1 MRRSGIQQEL
11 GSVMGNMIKTTLAA
25 AVLVAVPITSAQAA
39 CWGETA
45 INAAKVRD
53 METMLMVS
61 SLRCRSV
68 DPTILPAYNNFVRS
82 SRVALTQVNDTLRR
96 QFADQGG
103 LNGYD
108 RYVTSIA
115 NRYGA
120 GAEGLSCDDM
130 RDILSAAQA
139 EGGSLTGLARLATS
153 ANVEPVLTDRR
164 CPVVVATRR

>member
-1 MRRSGIQQEL
+1 
-11 GSVMGNMIKTTLAA
+11 MGHFIKSALIAA
-25 AVLVAVPITSAQAA
+25 TLVALPVTSAQAA

-61 SLRCRSV
+61 ALRCRST
-68 DPTILPAYNNFVRS
+68 DAQILGAYNNFVRS

-103 LNGYD
+103 LNAYD

-120 GAEGLSCDDM
+120 GSEGLSCGDM
-130 RDILSAAQA
+130 SSILSAAQA
-139 EGGSLTGLARLATS
+139 EGGSLPGLSRLAT
-153 ANVEPVLTDRR
+153 AAGVEPLLTGNR
-164 CPVVVATRR
+164 CTIALAVRK

>member
-1 MRRSGIQQEL
+1 
-11 GSVMGNMIKTTLAA
+11 MGNFIKSTLAA
-25 AVLVAVPITSAQAA
+25 AVLVAVPVTSAQAA

-45 INAAKVRD
+45 INAAMVRD

-61 SLRCRSV
+61 ALRCRSA
-68 DPTILPAYNNFVRS
+68 DPNILPAYNAFVRS

-130 RDILSAAQA
+130 SSILSAAQS
-139 EGGSLTGLARLATS
+139 ESGSLAGLTRLAT
-153 ANVEPVLTDRR
+153 AAHVEPVLTGSR
-164 CPVVVATRR
+164 CPLVVASRR

>member
-1 MRRSGIQQEL
+1 
-11 GSVMGNMIKTTLAA
+11 MGNFIKSALAA
-25 AVLVAVPITSAQAA
+25 AVLVAVPVNAAQAA
-39 CWGETA
+39 CWTEVA
-45 INAAKVRD
+45 IDAAKVRD

-61 SLRCRSV
+61 ALRCRNQ
-68 DPTILPAYNNFVRS
+68 DPNILPTYNAFIRS

-120 GAEGLSCDDM
+120 GAEGLSCVDM
-130 RDILSAAQA
+130 ASILSAARS
-139 EGGSLTGLARLATS
+139 ESGSLAGLARLATA

-164 CPVVVATRR
+164 CTVIVAARK

>member
-1 MRRSGIQQEL
+1 
-11 GSVMGNMIKTTLAA
+11 MGKIFKSTLAA
-25 AVLVAVPITSAQAA
+25 AVLAALPVTSAQAA
-39 CWGETA
+39 CWGEHA
-45 INAAKVRD
+45 INAAKIRD

-61 SLRCRSV
+61 ALRCRSS
-68 DPTILPAYNNFVRS
+68 DPTILPAYNAFIRS

-120 GAEGLSCDDM
+120 GAEGLSCVDM
-130 RDILSAAQA
+130 ASILSAAKSEA
-139 EGGSLTGLARLATS
+139 GSLVGLARLATA

-164 CPVVVATRR
+164 CPLVVATRK

>member
-1 MRRSGIQQEL
+1 
-11 GSVMGNMIKTTLAA
+11 MGHFIKSALIAA
-25 AVLVAVPITSAQAA
+25 TLVALPVTSAQAA

-45 INAAKVRD
+45 IDAAKVRD

-61 SLRCRSV
+61 ALRCRST
-68 DPTILPAYNNFVRS
+68 DSHILEAYNDFVRS
-82 SRVALTQVNDTLRR
+82 SRVALTLVNDTLRR

-120 GAEGLSCDDM
+120 GAEGLTCDDM
-130 RDILSAAQA
+130 SSILSAAQA
-139 EGGSLTGLARLATS
+139 EGGSLPGLSRLAT
-153 ANVEPVLTDRR
+153 AAHVEPVLTGNR
-164 CPVVVATRR
+164 CTIALAVRK

>member
-1 MRRSGIQQEL
+1 
-11 GSVMGNMIKTTLAA
+11 MGKFIKSTLAA
-25 AVLVAVPITSAQAA
+25 AIFVTVPVNSAQAA
-39 CWGETA
+39 CWTETA

-61 SLRCRSV
+61 ALRCRAS
-68 DPTILPAYNNFVRS
+68 DPSILPAYNNFVRS

-120 GAEGLSCDDM
+120 GAEGLTCEDM
-130 RDILSAAQA
+130 SSILSAAQS
-139 EGGSLTGLARLATS
+139 ESGSLAGLARLATA
-153 ANVEPVLTDRR
+153 ANVEPVLTGNR
-164 CPVVVATRR
+164 CIVVVASRR

>member
-1 MRRSGIQQEL
+1 M
-11 GSVMGNMIKTTLAA
+11 GSIIKSAIAA
-25 AVLVAVPITSAQAA
+25 AAMAAVPVTSAQAA

-61 SLRCRSV
+61 ALRCRSAN
-68 DPTILPAYNNFVRS
+68 PNILPAYNAFIRS

-130 RDILSAAQA
+130 ASILSAAQS
-139 EGGSLTGLARLATS
+139 ERGSLAGLARLATV

-164 CPVVVATRR
+164 CPLVVATRK

>member
-1 MRRSGIQQEL
+1 
-11 GSVMGNMIKTTLAA
+11 MGNFIKSTLAA
-25 AVLVAVPITSAQAA
+25 AVLVALPVTSARAA
-39 CWGETA
+39 CWSQTA
-45 INAAKVRD
+45 INAAMVRD

-61 SLRCRSV
+61 ALRCRSA
-68 DPTILPAYNNFVRS
+68 DPTILPAYNAFVRS

-120 GAEGLSCDDM
+120 GAEGLNCDDM
-130 RDILSAAQA
+130 SSILSAAQA
-139 EGGSLTGLARLATS
+139 ESGSLVGLARLATA

-164 CPVVVATRR
+164 CAVVVATRK

>member
-1 MRRSGIQQEL
+1 
-11 GSVMGNMIKTTLAA
+11 MGNFIKSTLAA
-25 AVLVAVPITSAQAA
+25 AVLVAVPVTSVQAA
-39 CWGETA
+39 CWSESA
-45 INAAKVRD
+45 ISAAKVRD

-61 SLRCRSV
+61 ALRCRNAN
-68 DPTILPAYNNFVRS
+68 PNILPAYNAFVRS
-82 SRVALTQVNDTLRR
+82 SRVALTKVNNTLRR

-130 RDILSAAQA
+130 SSILSAAQS
-139 EGGSLTGLARLATS
+139 ESGSLAGLARLAAA

-164 CPVVVATRR
+164 CPVVVAARK

>member
-1 MRRSGIQQEL
+1 
-11 GSVMGNMIKTTLAA
+11 MGNFIKSTLAA
-25 AVLVAVPITSAQAA
+25 AILVSVPVTSAQAA

-61 SLRCRSV
+61 ALRCRSA
-68 DPTILPAYNNFVRS
+68 DPNILPAYNAFVRS

-130 RDILSAAQA
+130 SSILSAAQA
-139 EGGSLTGLARLATS
+139 ESGSLVGLSRLATA

-164 CPVVVATRR
+164 CAVVVATRK

>member
-1 MRRSGIQQEL
+1 
-11 GSVMGNMIKTTLAA
+11 MGNFIKTAIAA
-25 AVLVAVPITSAQAA
+25 AILVSIPVTSAQAA

-61 SLRCRSV
+61 ALRCRSS
-68 DPTILPAYNNFVRS
+68 DAQILGAYNSFVRS

-103 LNGYD
+103 LNAYD
-108 RYVTSIA
+108 RYVTSVA

-120 GAEGLSCDDM
+120 GSEGLNCSDM
-130 RDILSAAQA
+130 SSILSAARA
-139 EGGSLTGLARLATS
+139 EGGSLAGLSRLAT
-153 ANVEPVLTDRR
+153 AAGVEPLLTSSR
-164 CPVVVATRR
+164 CSIALAARK

>member
-1 MRRSGIQQEL
+1 
-11 GSVMGNMIKTTLAA
+11 MGNFIKSTLAA
-25 AVLVAVPITSAQAA
+25 VILVAVPVNAAQAA
-39 CWGETA
+39 CWTETA
-45 INAAKVRD
+45 ISAAKVRD

-61 SLRCRSV
+61 ALRCRTA
-68 DPTILPAYNNFVRS
+68 DPSILPAYNNFVRT

-120 GAEGLSCDDM
+120 GAEGLTCDDM
-130 RDILSAAQA
+130 SSILAAAQS
-139 EGGSLTGLARLATS
+139 ESGSLAGLARLATA
-153 ANVEPVLTDRR
+153 ANVEPVLTGSR
-164 CPVVVATRR
+164 CNVVVASRR